1 MLVLVA
7 GVMGLSAVCKEVI
20 GAQIPMFPQVDI
32 LLPQTEFLARGGTWI
47 IFGWVGAARDSK
59 LAPRSKKHFP

>member
-32 LLPQTEFLARGGTWI
+32 LLPQTEFLARGGHLDN
-47 IFGWVGAARDSK
+47 FWVGMCRPG
-59 LAPRSKKHFP
+59 L

>member
-32 LLPQTEFLARGGTWI
+32 LLPQTEFLARGG
-47 IFGWVGAARDSK
+47 GGAQG
-59 LAPRSKKHFP
+59 

>member
-7 GVMGLSAVCKEVI
+7 GVMGSSAVCEEVI

-32 LLPQTEFLARGGTWI
+32 LLPQIEFL
-47 IFGWVGAARDSK
+47 VCDQK
-59 LAPRSKKHFP
+59 